1 MAVRWEAVGGS
12 SGQVK
17 EALCWNCFDLIFSLS
32 LPCFRSIPSSS
43 LSALTFAFLF
53 LFFLPRRDG
62 WWVEHD
68 FQRQNITGLSEGAA
82 FRVTETAVSGRLY
95 LNWLQHTLTMY
106 KPLALCLCLACL
118 VLLAAEG
125 KREKGRRERQRSS
138 RRFLSTD
145 DAPDY
150 DKPFLPGEQCL

>member
-17 EALCWNCFDLIFSLS
+17 EALCWNCFDFIFSLS

-53 LFFLPRRDG
+53 LFCFPRRDG
-62 WWVEHD
+62 RWVEHD

-82 FRVTETAVSGRLY
+82 LRVIEAAVSSRSY
-95 LNWLQHTLTMY
+95 LNWLKHTLTMY
-106 KPLALCLCLACL
+106 KLLALCLCLCL
-118 VLLAAEG
+118 ALLAAEE
-125 KREKGRRERQRSS
+125 KREKGRREKQRNS
-138 RRFLSTD
+138 RRFLSAE
-145 DAPDY
+145 DAPEY
-150 DKPFLPGEQCL
+150 DNPFLPGE